1 MQNAGQTNMASKP
14 FTFLAGAAI
23 GAAVAVWLLNTEKG
37 KEFLGKAADWA
48 DKALDKAG
56 EVAGA
61 AKEKASD
68 VAKAAKE
75 TAAAAAGKA
84 SELAGKAAEGLGKL
98 ETELSK

>member
-1 MQNAGQTNMASKP
+1 MASKP

-61 AKEKASD
+61 AKEKAADVAQAAKEKASE

-75 TAAAAAGKA
+75 TAAAA
-84 SELAGKAAEGLGKL
+84 AGKAAEGLGKL

>member
-1 MQNAGQTNMASKP
+1 MASKS

-61 AKEKASD
+61 AKEKA
-68 VAKAAKE
+68 
-75 TAAAAAGKA
+75 
-84 SELAGKAAEGLGKL
+84 AEGLGKL